1 MNSEIAMRQGATYT
15 KQKLSNCWSMQT
27 TDPLKPGYNF
37 DAHLVAGLTPI
48 IEGDELDYTI
58 DRPNGMKGYIINFTS
73 KGEGTIFSGEQ
84 MFHVK
89 PGDLLLFPP
98 SATHF
103 YHRKS
108 DSASWFH
115 RWVYFRPRAFWNDWL
130 NWQQER
136 NGVYLTRGLDV
147 QTMQH
152 IENLFVDIEYTAK
165 SDMPYRDDLAINLL
179 EQLLIRCKT
188 VQPDVVSKPLDPRII
203 QAINYMTQNLNQDFT
218 LEEIAAHTCL
228 SPSRLGHLFRDEM
241 KMTITQWRDDQ
252 RISRA
257 KQLLVTTHYSVNHI
271 GRIIGY
277 SDPLYFSRVFKRKAG
292 VSPKLYREQIT

>member
-1 MNSEIAMRQGATYT
+1 MDDIQS
-15 KQKLSNCWSMQT
+15 

-48 IEGDELDYTI
+48 IEGDELDFVI
-58 DRPNGMKGYIINFTS
+58 DRPNGMKGYIINLTS
-73 KGEGTIFSGEQ
+73 KGEGTVFSGDKT
-84 MFHVK
+84 FHVRQ
-89 PGDLLLFPP
+89 GDLLLFPP
-98 SATHF
+98 DTPHF
-103 YHRKS
+103 YQRKA

-115 RWVYFRPRAFWNDWL
+115 RWIYFRPRAFWNEWL
-130 NWQQER
+130 HWQEALH
-136 NGVYLTRGLDV
+136 GVYVTRDLEASVVDS
-147 QTMQH
+147 
-152 IENLFVDIEYTAK
+152 IENLFIDIEYTAK
-165 SDMPYRDDLAINLL
+165 SDLPYRNDLAINLL

-203 QAINYMTQNLNQDFT
+203 QAINYMTQHLNQDFSLDELAT
-218 LEEIAAHTCL
+218 YTCL

-271 GRIIGY
+271 SRLVGY
-277 SDPLYFSRVFKRKAG
+277 ADPLYFSRVFKRKSG
-292 VSPKLYREQIT
+292 VSPKQYREQIT

>member
-1 MNSEIAMRQGATYT
+1 MLRNIHEA
-15 KQKLSNCWSMQT
+15 LSMQNS
-27 TDPLKPGYNF
+27 DPLKPGYNF

-48 IEGDELDYTI
+48 IEGDELDFTI
-58 DRPNGMKGYIINFTS
+58 DRPNGMKGYIINITS
-73 KGEGTIFSGEQ
+73 KGEGTIFSGDQ
-84 MFHVK
+84 AFHVK
-89 PGDLLLFPP
+89 AGDLLLFPP
-98 SATHF
+98 SAAHF
-103 YHRKS
+103 YQRS
-108 DSASWFH
+108 PDCASWFH

-130 NWQQER
+130 SWQTEVR
-136 NGVYLTRGLDV
+136 GVYVTRGLPPSV
-147 QTMQH
+147 TQPL
-152 IENLFVDIEYTAK
+152 EELFIDIEYTAK
-165 SDMPYRDDLAINLL
+165 SDLPYRNDLAINLL

-188 VQPDVVSKPLDPRII
+188 VQPDIVTKPLDPRVIE
-203 QAINYMTQNLNQDFT
+203 AMNYMTQNLNQDFT
-218 LEEIAAHTCL
+218 LEDVADHACL

-271 GRIIGY
+271 GRIVGY

>member
-1 MNSEIAMRQGATYT
+1 MSKIAILPGSTYT
-15 KQKLSNCWSMQT
+15 RKNSNDCWSMQN
-27 TDPLKPGYNF
+27 TDPLKPGYDF

-58 DRPNGMKGYIINFTS
+58 DRPNGMKGYIINITS
-73 KGEGTIFSGEQ
+73 KGEGTIFSGEHE
-84 MFHVK
+84 FHVK
-89 PGDLLLFPP
+89 AGDLLLFPP
-98 SATHF
+98 SAAH
-103 YHRKS
+103 YYRRKE
-108 DSASWFH
+108 DNASWFH

-130 NWQQER
+130 SWQEER
-136 NGVYLTRGLDV
+136 NGVYVTSGLSTQDIE
-147 QTMQH
+147 H
-152 IENLFVDIEYTAK
+152 IESLFVDIEYTAK
-165 SDMPYRDDLAINLL
+165 SDLPYRDDLAINLL
-179 EQLLIRCKT
+179 EQLLIRCKS

-271 GRIIGY
+271 GRIVGY

-292 VSPKLYREQIT
+292 VSPKLYREKIT